1 VSNVVAKRGNPT
13 ETLSAEV
20 AAAVTEVA
28 RLLLREGV
36 HVNRSALSVLATLR
50 AGPKRITDLA
60 ASEYVSQPGMTTLV
74 SRLEDEGW
82 VERRPDA
89 GDGRVV
95 NVAITKAGIAML
107 EKALAARTEV
117 LQKRIELLGP
127 KERQALADA
136 ADALRTLTQD
146 VAEGRRG
153 R

>member
-1 VSNVVAKRGNPT
+1 MAKRRNPT

-20 AAAVTEVA
+20 AAAVTEVS

-60 ASEYVSQPGMTTLV
+60 AAEYLTQPGMTTLV

-95 NVAITKAGIAML
+95 NVAITKAGVAML
-107 EKALAARTEV
+107 EKALAARTAV

-127 KERQALADA
+127 KEKQALAA
-136 ADALRTLTQD
+136 AAAALQMLTQD
-146 VAEGRRG
+146 RPEVT
-153 R
+153 

>member
-1 VSNVVAKRGNPT
+1 MAKRRNPT

-20 AAAVTEVA
+20 AAAVTEVS

-60 ASEYVSQPGMTTLV
+60 AAEYLTQPGMTTLV

-95 NVAITKAGIAML
+95 NVAITKAGVAML
-107 EKALAARTEV
+107 EKALAARTAV

-127 KERQALADA
+127 KEKQALAA
-136 ADALRTLTQD
+136 AAAALQTLTQD
-146 VAEGRRG
+146 RPEVT
-153 R
+153 